1 MNHKLESRL
10 QGEIS
15 IISDMRMTPRLEQKA
30 KRNER
35 ASLNVEEES
44 EKPGLKRNTQKMKI
58 MVAGAITS
66 WQTDGKT
73 METVTDYIFWAP
85 KPLQMV
91 VTAAM
96 KLRHLLLGRK
106 AITNLDKIFKAE
118 ILLCQQRPV

>member
-1 MNHKLESRL
+1 MK
-10 QGEIS
+10 
-15 IISDMRMTPRLEQKA
+15 MK
-30 KRNER
+30 
-35 ASLNVEEES
+35 EES
-44 EKPGLKRNTQKMKI
+44 EEAGLKLNVQKKKKKKVMASSPNT
-58 MVAGAITS
+58 T
-66 WQTDGKT
+66 WQIDGKT